1 MIVEILALIVPVI
14 ALIAL
19 FYGDEFFRLIRSA
32 VRDRT
37 KARKLSKR
45 EMIQLLS
52 DAEIHRVIDE
62 IVKER
67 LNARLP
73 AAVEEYLLSDRQ
85 LEGSVFDQK
94 LKKLRGDR
102 PSADQ

>member
-1 MIVEILALIVPVI
+1 MIVEILALVPVI

-45 EMIQLLS
+45 EMIHYCQTQRFIESLMRLLKS
-52 DAEIHRVIDE
+52 A
-62 IVKER
+62 
-67 LNARLP
+67 LMLGFLP
-73 AAVEEYLLSDRQ
+73 
-85 LEGSVFDQK
+85 
-94 LKKLRGDR
+94 
-102 PSADQ
+102 P